1 MFACN
6 YRMAG
11 ETDGSLS
18 PPACEPEI
26 TSKTPPASTQSDGAS
41 WVDELTTSRGGRLL
55 GKITLDYPTRSIPS
69 RYTHALFLGASVPA
83 ENFKAAFAAD
93 LVVMI
98 FQCLRERKGNL
109 FRPLFSSVR
118 CRSSSEGQSH
128 LIECN
133 ERLQ

>member
-55 GKITLDYPTRSIPS
+55 GKITLDYPPQSPPALHARSFPCICS
-69 RYTHALFLGASVPA
+69 GGKS
-83 ENFKAAFAAD
+83 
-93 LVVMI
+93 
-98 FQCLRERKGNL
+98 
-109 FRPLFSSVR
+109 
-118 CRSSSEGQSH
+118 
-128 LIECN
+128 
-133 ERLQ
+133 